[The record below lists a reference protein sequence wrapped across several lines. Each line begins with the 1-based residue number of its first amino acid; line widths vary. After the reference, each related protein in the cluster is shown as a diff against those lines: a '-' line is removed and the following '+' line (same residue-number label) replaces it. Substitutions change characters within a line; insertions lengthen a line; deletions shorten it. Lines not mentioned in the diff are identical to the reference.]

1 MKKVIKNSIWLTAS
15 VVALPAVAALGAITG
30 DKKNVIK
37 SADQVAKYAKKIGDN
52 MSESAVKE
60 RLKEEE

>member
-30 DKKNVIK
+30 DMKNVIK
-37 SADQVAKYAKKIGDN
+37 GADQVAKYAKKIGDN
-52 MSESAVKE
+52 LNESAVKE
-60 RLKEEE
+60 KLKEEE